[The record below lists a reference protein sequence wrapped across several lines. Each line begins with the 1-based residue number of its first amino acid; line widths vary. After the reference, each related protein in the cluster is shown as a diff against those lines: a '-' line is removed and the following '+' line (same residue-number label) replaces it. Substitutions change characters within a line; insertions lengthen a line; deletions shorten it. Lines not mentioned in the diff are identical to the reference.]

1 MASKEVHI
9 KFEKAYSITSA
20 MTEKLPPDVMLK
32 LYAYY
37 KQATKGVN
45 YVRSAGQN
53 EVRNA
58 FKANA
63 LFQLNNISEEEA
75 KIAYINLVE
84 QIIQQKIK

>member
-1 MASKEVHI
+1 MKDVNK
-9 KFEKAYSITSA
+9 KFDKAYAITSS
-20 MTEKLPPDVMLK
+20 MEEKLPPDVMLK

-63 LFQLNNISEEEA
+63 LFQLNNISEEDA
-75 KIAYINLVE
+75 KIAYVKLVE
-84 QIIQQKIK
+84 EIIQQKIN

>member
-1 MASKEVHI
+1 MTSKDVHT
-9 KFEKAYSITSA
+9 KFEKAYAITSS

-75 KIAYINLVE
+75 KLAYIALVE
-84 QIIQQKIK
+84 QITQQKIK

>member
-1 MASKEVHI
+1 MNKIEVDKKFKE
-9 KFEKAYSITSA
+9 AYEITSS

-37 KQATKGVN
+37 KQATKGIN
-45 YVRSAGQN
+45 YIRSTGQN

-75 KIAYINLVE
+75 KIAYIELAE
-84 QIIQQKIK
+84 KIIQKKIN